1 MPLRH
6 IVIWTLHDPADAP
19 RFKAELDSCATLV
32 PGMSQFEVATRQ
44 PGLEAN
50 ADVVLL
56 STFAD
61 ADALAAYQNHPH
73 HQAVSRRIAPMR
85 RERTVLDYLV

>member
-19 RFKAELDSCATLV
+19 RFKAELDSCAALV
-32 PGMSQFEVATRQ
+32 PGMAQFEVATRQ